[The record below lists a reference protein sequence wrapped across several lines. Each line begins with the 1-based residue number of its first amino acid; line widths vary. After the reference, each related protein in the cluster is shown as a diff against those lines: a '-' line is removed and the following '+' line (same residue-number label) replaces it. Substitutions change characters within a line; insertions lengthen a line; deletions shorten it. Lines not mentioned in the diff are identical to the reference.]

1 MDINAITKMI
11 EIKGER
17 FPVVDLG
24 AGPAVLLLHG
34 FPDSRFLWRYQLP
47 ALAAAGFRVIAP
59 DLRGFGDAPRPTAV
73 RPYRRPFLVADIL
86 GILDALGVQR
96 THLVGHDWGAALAW
110 GLAGAYPE
118 RFDRVVVLS
127 VGAPGNP
134 GWNTIAQREKSWY
147 FDFFLKTGIAEA
159 ALLADNWQLFREW
172 SRGQG
177 DHERHLH
184 DLARP
189 EALTAALNW
198 YRAAFTRLP
207 PDDPSIPQDSAPTPR
222 LPSWDRIRVPVLGVW
237 SDEDPFLLE
246 PQMML
251 SAGVVEAPWRYERIS
266 GAGHWMML
274 DQPDE
279 LNRLLIDFLKG

>member
-11 EIKGER
+11 EIKGEL
-17 FPVVDLG
+17 FPVVDVG

-127 VGAPGNP
+127 VGTPGNP

-177 DHERHLH
+177 DHERHLR

-189 EALTAALNW
+189 EALAGRLTTRRRRPGSPRRRGRASFAGN
-198 YRAAFTRLP
+198 RAAGTALKERSSCHDPRTP
-207 PDDPSIPQDSAPTPR
+207 PCVALHHRSLRFAFRRSSRGNAQYGQSRHFQNPGHCCSFGG
-222 LPSWDRIRVPVLGVW
+222 WRV
-237 SDEDPFLLE
+237 
-246 PQMML
+246 
-251 SAGVVEAPWRYERIS
+251 R
-266 GAGHWMML
+266 
-274 DQPDE
+274 
-279 LNRLLIDFLKG
+279 